1 MVVLRKGDWV
11 WVDSGTGVPMGA
23 EVKLNDTGQLQ
34 LIDDEGK
41 EHKINKKTEDGLRPM
56 HPTSVNGV
64 DDMIRLGDLN
74 EAGLLRNLLVRH
86 KEGIIYT
93 YTGSILVA
101 VNPYQLL
108 PLYTTEQVHL
118 YTDRRLGELPP
129 HVFAIADSCFFN
141 MRRNKKDQCC
151 VISGES
157 GAGKTEST
165 KLMLQ
170 FLAAVSGQ
178 HSWIEQQ
185 ILEAN
190 PILEAFG
197 NAKTIRNDNS
207 SRFGKYIDI
216 YFTNG
221 GAIEGAKI
229 QEYLLEKSRVCR
241 QATEERN
248 YHIFYCM
255 LMGMPAEQK
264 KILSLGTA
272 SEYNY
277 LIMGKCTSCEG
288 RDDIKE
294 YAHFRSA
301 MKILMFSE
309 NDCWEINKL
318 LAAILHLGN
327 IEFEATILN
336 NMEGCDIMTS
346 THFNVASKL
355 LEVDP
360 KALEQSLTKR
370 SFVASRESVT
380 KPLTAS
386 QAMDGR
392 DAFVKA
398 IYGRLFVWVMEKIN
412 KAIFKPPPE
421 DSNYIRQSIGLLD
434 IFGFENFKQNSFEQ
448 LCINFANEQLQQF
461 FVKHVFKL
469 EQEEYAR
476 ENIIWKNIEFNDNQ
490 RTLDVLANRP
500 LNILAL
506 IDEESHFPKGTDT
519 TMINKMNQVHGKG
532 EVYIPPKNNHDTQFG
547 IQHFAGVV
555 HYDSKGFL
563 EKNRDALSSDIIQL
577 VEVSSNK
584 LLKQAFQNELFSNN
598 SMTSTS
604 TNPKMIITPKNSL
617 RQQAADTKKRVPT
630 LSGQFRQSL
639 DALMKTLTVCQP
651 YFIRCIKPN
660 DFKKPMLFDR
670 DLCMRQLRYSGMM
683 ETIRIRKSGYPIRY
697 TFDEFLERYRVLLRT
712 TVCDP
717 KVESVQKC
725 AECICETIL
734 AGEED
739 DWKSGKTKI
748 FLKDFHDTMLEL
760 ERMKELNNKALLI
773 QRVLRG
779 YKHRKQFLRKR
790 SSALVIQKHWRGYKG
805 RQLYRVVQ
813 LGFARLQAKVR
824 ARQLHHQYQQKRVA
838 VVVLQAQTRGYLARK
853 EWRRR
858 RAAVVL
864 LQANTRG
871 MLARKQV
878 KKMKRDAFLSAKERR
893 DEELAALARQR
904 KLEEVLR
911 QKKEKE
917 ANAQSESITDQ
928 EMVDEMF
935 RFLPSMVGGQ
945 EGQAPAGFKDLE
957 KKGERVRLEEVD
969 LDDLLIVE
977 DIPEEDYDDLDE
989 YSFSKFASMDFQGA
1003 ATATHIR
1010 QRLRQPLLYH
1020 EDEGDV
1026 LASMTVWWIILRF
1039 MGDLPEPKLQSMQPA
1054 QGLRGGG
1061 VGNLSLDRGLAE
1073 RQDRRLSHMV
1083 GLDQRVLRNQKN
1095 RKISTVPEEPAPK
1108 GRKGSTF
1115 TDLLSRNRKPS
1126 AKPEEV
1132 ILSRK
1137 GSSAVGATPQ
1147 ARKGSTFTDMLSR
1160 SRKQSSI
1167 SEDVPKSGG
1176 LRKPSIIQ
1184 EESEDQ
1190 EEVTKTP
1197 TVQTISE
1204 EDENMMGE
1212 GPTLDRPM
1220 TALEKLHI
1228 IVGYGIVRRDLR
1240 DEIYCQIC
1248 KQLQE
1253 NGNRSSFFRGWILL
1267 SICLGIFP
1275 PSERF
1280 IKYLQSFIRFGP
1292 MGYAPYCAKRLART
1306 VTNGV
1311 RGEPP
1316 SWLELQA
1323 TKSKKPMAVS
1333 VTLMDG
1339 RTISLPVDSAST
1351 SKEICQ
1357 FLSEKVHLKDTFGFS
1372 LYIAIYEKVWSLG
1385 SGREHVMDA
1394 ISQCEQE
1401 VKRKGGQE
1409 QHAPWRLYYR
1419 KEIFTPWHRCEED
1432 PVSTD
1437 LIYRQVIRGLRF
1449 GEYQC
1454 DKEEEIVQLA
1464 AKHFYVQYGP
1474 DSGESN
1480 AKAVVQ
1486 DCISPSLL
1494 EAKSQDQWMQM
1505 VSTAHAQ
1512 GPYINSRQKAVSVKA
1527 EVVDYARKKW
1537 PMFFSR
1543 FFEVTKFSGP
1553 ALPKNK
1559 FIVAINWTGI
1569 TFLDEKERRLL
1580 QLSYPEVTAV
1590 NTMREG
1596 KAFDKSVTL
1605 LTLKGDFTLNSVM
1618 AGSISELI
1626 LLFLAGLRDRSQY
1639 AVALQEVSQDDHTF
1653 LNFKKGELIVLVKD
1667 DEMTVG
1673 RGWITGKNERTGKTG
1688 AVPTDAILV
1697 LPTLVKP
1704 TNEVMSLL
1712 NLSPDQR
1719 KSIMAAN
1726 QKEMGTVERVAPA
1739 TLKEFS
1745 YEYFRPPIK
1754 DVNRQVIS
1762 KNVAPERLWAN
1773 SREPIRQPLLKRLM
1787 GNPELSHKACLSFTA
1802 ILKYMGDYPTKQMQ
1816 SPLELTD
1823 QIFGP
1828 ATKDEALRD
1837 EIYCQI
1843 MKQMTSNNNRF
1854 SLEQGWQLLWLCCGL
1869 FPPSQSLLKHTKRF
1883 LETRRREP
1891 LASDCL
1897 QRLQGSLR
1905 MEPRKLPPHQV
1916 EIDAIQQNSP
1926 QIFHKVHFPNDMD
1939 EVFEV
1944 TTSTRIRDLCQTIST
1959 KLQLVSSDGFSIFV
1973 KTPDKVLS
1981 LNESDYF
1988 FDSLRQITDW
1998 SKKVKSVKEGGGPM
2012 NMSYMV
2018 FFMRKLWVSVI
2029 PGRDLEADLMFHYPQ
2044 ELPKYLRGYHRC
2056 TKEDMVN
2063 IGALLFRV
2071 KSKNDTSQFVMIPKM
2086 LKDLVPNDMLK
2097 AMSASEWQKNIV
2109 AAYNKQT
2116 GMTAEEAM
2124 VAFLK
2129 VICRWATFGCAFF
2142 EVKQT
2147 SEPTFPDIVRIAIS
2161 KHGVTIINPKTK
2173 DVLVTHPYNRIANWC
2188 SGSTYFHITVG
2199 NLVKGNKILCET
2211 SLGYKMDDLLT
2222 SYVNMYMNETKAART
2237 RNQRYS

>member
-327 IEFEATILN
+327 IEFEGQRTWLF
-336 NMEGCDIMTS
+336 S
-346 THFNVASKL
+346 TVSDHGLV
-355 LEVDP
+355 VDP

-584 LLKQAFQNELFSNN
+584 LLKQ
-598 SMTSTS
+598 
-604 TNPKMIITPKNSL
+604 
-617 RQQAADTKKRVPT
+617 QAADTKKRVPT

-717 KVESVQKC
+717 KVVRNLPLLL
-725 AECICETIL
+725 ICT
-734 AGEED
+734 AD

-805 RQLYRVVQ
+805 RQLYR

-878 KKMKRDAFLSAKERR
+878 KKMKRDVRSHPTFCSVFERR

-1073 RQDRRLSHMV
+1073 RQDRRLSHMSIPSCV
-1083 GLDQRVLRNQKN
+1083 QHDDGRSVMHRNPGLITN
-1095 RKISTVPEEPAPK
+1095 I
-1108 GRKGSTF
+1108 F
-1115 TDLLSRNRKPS
+1115 TSLFTPPPLPS
-1126 AKPEEV
+1126 
-1132 ILSRK
+1132 S
-1137 GSSAVGATPQ
+1137 PQ
-1147 ARKGSTFTDMLSR
+1147 
-1160 SRKQSSI
+1160 
-1167 SEDVPKSGG
+1167 
-1176 LRKPSIIQ
+1176 
-1184 EESEDQ
+1184 
-1190 EEVTKTP
+1190 
-1197 TVQTISE
+1197 
-1204 EDENMMGE
+1204 
-1212 GPTLDRPM
+1212 
-1220 TALEKLHI
+1220 
-1228 IVGYGIVRRDLR
+1228 R

-1512 GPYINSRQKAVSVKA
+1512 VRVDAGYVKA

-1590 NTMREG
+1590 NTMSSHVKGCWVPYPLYSWNELDGSLSLPREG

-1639 AVALQEVSQDDHTF
+1639 AVALQEVNDHTF

-1787 GNPELSHKACLSFTA
+1787 GNPELNVSLLDLCVP

>member
-11 WVDSGTGVPMGA
+11 WLDSGSGVPLGA
-23 EVKLNDTGQLQ
+23 EVKLSDTGQLQ

-41 EHKINKKTEDGLRPM
+41 EHKINKQKEDKIRPM

-216 YFTNG
+216 YFTKG

-229 QEYLLEKSRVCR
+229 EQYLLEKSRVCR
-241 QATEERN
+241 QASEERN
-248 YHIFYCM
+248 YHIFYCL
-255 LMGMPAEQK
+255 LMGMTAEQK

-277 LIMGKCTSCEG
+277 LIMGNCTSCDG
-288 RDDIKE
+288 RDDIKD

-327 IEFEATILN
+327 IDFEATIVSNL
-336 NMEGCDIMTS
+336 EGCEIRTS
-346 THFNVASKL
+346 NHLEVVSKL

-360 KALEQSLTKR
+360 NALEQSLTKR
-370 SFVASRESVT
+370 SLMTTRESVT
-380 KPLTAS
+380 KPLTSA

-398 IYGRLFVWVMEKIN
+398 IYGRLFVWVVEKIN

-421 DSNYIRQSIGLLD
+421 EPSYVRHSIGLLD
-434 IFGFENFKQNSFEQ
+434 IFGFENFNQNSFEQ

-469 EQEEYAR
+469 EQEEYAH
-476 ENIIWKNIEFNDNQ
+476 ENIIWKHIEYNDNQ
-490 RTLDVLANRP
+490 RTLDVLANKS

-506 IDEESHFPKGTDT
+506 IDEESNFPKGTDT

-532 EVYIPPKNNHDTQFG
+532 EVYIPPKNSHDTQFG

-555 HYDSKGFL
+555 YYDSKGFL
-563 EKNRDALSSDIIQL
+563 EKNRDALSSDLIHL
-577 VEVSSNK
+577 VEMSANK
-584 LLKQAFQNELFSNN
+584 LLKQAFQKELSSN
-598 SMTSTS
+598 SSTS
-604 TNPKMIITPKNSL
+604 SNPKMIITPKSSL
-617 RQQAADTKKRVPT
+617 RQQTADAKKRVPT

-670 DLCMRQLRYSGMM
+670 DLCIRQLRYSGMM
-683 ETIRIRKSGYPIRY
+683 ETIRIRKAGYPIRY

-725 AECICETIL
+725 AEWICESVL

-739 DWKSGKTKI
+739 DWKTGKTKI

-760 ERMKELNNKALLI
+760 ERMKELNHKALLI
-773 QRVLRG
+773 QRVLKG
-779 YKHRKQFLRKR
+779 YKHRKQFVKKR

-824 ARQLHHQYQQKRVA
+824 ARQMHHQYEQKRVA
-838 VVVLQAQTRGYLARK
+838 VLVLQAQTRGYLARK

-864 LQANTRG
+864 LQANARG

-878 KKMKRDAFLSAKERR
+878 KKMKRDTFLSAKERR
-893 DEELAALARQR
+893 EEEMAALERQR

-911 QKKEKE
+911 QKREEE
-917 ANAQSESITDQ
+917 ADNKSKSITDQ
-928 EMVDEMF
+928 QMVDDMF
-935 RFLPSMVGGQ
+935 DFLPRMVGGQ
-945 EGQAPAGFKDLE
+945 EGPAPVGFKDLE
-957 KKGERVRLEEVD
+957 KKGERTRPEEVD
-969 LDDLLIVE
+969 LDDLPIVE
-977 DIPEEDYDDLDE
+977 DLPEEDYDDLDE
-989 YSFSKFASMDFQGA
+989 YSFSKFASMYFQGA

-1020 EDEGDV
+1020 EDEGNV

-1039 MGDLPEPKLQSMQPA
+1039 MGDLPEPKLQAREPGQRLRDGNLTLD
-1054 QGLRGGG
+1054 QGL
-1061 VGNLSLDRGLAE
+1061 VN

-1083 GLDQRVLRNQKN
+1083 GLDQKVLRN
-1095 RKISTVPEEPAPK
+1095 RKISTVPEEAAPK

-1132 ILSRK
+1132 FLNRK
-1137 GSSAVGATPQ
+1137 GSSAVDASPRG
-1147 ARKGSTFTDMLSR
+1147 RKGSTFTDLLSR
-1160 SRKQSSI
+1160 NRKQSTF
-1167 SEDVPKSGG
+1167 SEDHRKSASGG
-1176 LRKPSIIQ
+1176 NRKPSIIQ

-1190 EEVTKTP
+1190 EEVSKPP

-1204 EDENMMGE
+1204 EDENMVGE

-1228 IVGYGIVRRDLR
+1228 IVGYAIVRRDLR

-1275 PSERF
+1275 PTERF

-1306 VTNGV
+1306 VANGV

-1323 TKSKKPMAVS
+1323 TKSKKPMVVS

-1339 RTISLPVDSAST
+1339 RIISLPVDSAST

-1357 FLSEKVHLKDTFGFS
+1357 FLSEKVRLKDTFGFS
-1372 LYIAIYEKVWSLG
+1372 LYVAIYEKVWSLG

-1419 KEIFTPWHRCEED
+1419 KEIFTPWHSCEED
-1432 PVSTD
+1432 SVSTD
-1437 LIYRQVIRGLRF
+1437 LIYRQIVRGLRF

-1454 DKEEEIVQLA
+1454 DKEDDIVRLA
-1464 AKHFYVQYGP
+1464 AMHFYAQYGP
-1474 DSGESN
+1474 DSSVDN
-1480 AKAVVQ
+1480 AKIVVQ
-1486 DCISPSLL
+1486 DCIRPSLL
-1494 EAKSQDQWMQM
+1494 EAKSLDQWMQM

-1512 GPYINSRQKAVSVKA
+1512 GSFITSRQKPLSVKA
-1527 EVVDYARKKW
+1527 EVVDYARMKW

-1569 TFLDEKERRLL
+1569 TFLDEKEKKLL
-1580 QLSYPEVTAV
+1580 QLSYPEVTGV

-1596 KAFDKSVTL
+1596 KAFGQSVSL
-1605 LTLKGDFTLNSVM
+1605 LTLKGDFTLNAVM
-1618 AGSISELI
+1618 AGNISELI
-1626 LLFLAGLRDRSQY
+1626 LLFLDGLRDRSQY
-1639 AVALQEVSQDDHTF
+1639 AVALQEVSQDDPTF

-1673 RGWITGKNERTGKTG
+1673 RGWIKGKNDRTGKTG
-1688 AVPTDAILV
+1688 AVPTEAILV

-1726 QKEMGTVERVAPA
+1726 QKEMGTVERVPLA

-1745 YEYFRPPIK
+1745 YEYFRQPIK
-1754 DVNRQVIS
+1754 DLNRQVIS
-1762 KNVAPERLWAN
+1762 KNAAPERLWAN
-1773 SREPIRQPLLKRLM
+1773 SREPIRQPLLKRLA
-1787 GNPELSHKACLSFTA
+1787 GNPELSHRACLSFTA
-1802 ILKYMGDYPTKQMQ
+1802 ILKYMGDYPTKQAQ

-1823 QIFGP
+1823 QIFGS

-1883 LETRRREP
+1883 LETRRREA
-1891 LASDCL
+1891 LASNCL
-1897 QRLQGSLR
+1897 QRIQASLR

-1916 EIDAIQQNSP
+1916 ELDAIQQNST

-1944 TTSTRIRDLCQTIST
+1944 ATSTRIRDLCQTIST
-1959 KLQLVSSDGFSIFV
+1959 KLQLVSSEGFSIFV

-1981 LNESDYF
+1981 LSESDYF

-1998 SKKVKSVKEGGGPM
+1998 SKKVKSVKEGGAPM

-2018 FFMRKLWVSVI
+2018 FFMRKLWVNVN
-2029 PGRDLEADLMFHYPQ
+2029 PGKDLEADLMFHYPQ

-2056 TKEDMVN
+2056 TKEDMVT
-2063 IGALLFRV
+2063 IGALLFCV

-2097 AMSASEWQKNIV
+2097 AMSATEWQKNIV
-2109 AAYNKQT
+2109 AAYSKHS

-2124 VAFLK
+2124 VVFLK
-2129 VICRWATFGCAFF
+2129 VICRWPTFGCAFF
-2142 EVKQT
+2142 DVKQT
-2147 SEPTFPDIVRIAIS
+2147 SDHTLPDIVRIAIS
-2161 KHGVTIINPKTK
+2161 KHGITIIHPKTK
-2173 DVLVTHPYNRIANWC
+2173 DVLATHPFNRIANWC

-2222 SYVNMYMNETKAART
+2222 SYVNMYMNENKGART

>member
-327 IEFEATILN
+327 IEFEGQRTWLF
-336 NMEGCDIMTS
+336 S
-346 THFNVASKL
+346 TVSDHGLV
-355 LEVDP
+355 VDP

-584 LLKQAFQNELFSNN
+584 LLKQ
-598 SMTSTS
+598 
-604 TNPKMIITPKNSL
+604 
-617 RQQAADTKKRVPT
+617 QAADTKKRVPT

-717 KVESVQKC
+717 KVVRNLPLLL
-725 AECICETIL
+725 ICT
-734 AGEED
+734 AD

-805 RQLYRVVQ
+805 RQLYR

-878 KKMKRDAFLSAKERR
+878 KKMKRDVRSHPTFCSVFERR

-1026 LASMTVWWIILRF
+1026 LVSVFAPLLLLLIQPS
-1039 MGDLPEPKLQSMQPA
+1039 ELQLYFSW
-1054 QGLRGGG
+1054 
-1061 VGNLSLDRGLAE
+1061 
-1073 RQDRRLSHMV
+1073 
-1083 GLDQRVLRNQKN
+1083 
-1095 RKISTVPEEPAPK
+1095 VP
-1108 GRKGSTF
+1108 F
-1115 TDLLSRNRKPS
+1115 H
-1126 AKPEEV
+1126 
-1132 ILSRK
+1132 
-1137 GSSAVGATPQ
+1137 Q
-1147 ARKGSTFTDMLSR
+1147 
-1160 SRKQSSI
+1160 
-1167 SEDVPKSGG
+1167 
-1176 LRKPSIIQ
+1176 
-1184 EESEDQ
+1184 SEDQ

-1512 GPYINSRQKAVSVKA
+1512 VRVDAAVSVKA

-1590 NTMREG
+1590 NTMRYGTRKLWVKYSLTASWCLSGNELDGSLSLPREG

-1639 AVALQEVSQDDHTF
+1639 AVALQEVNDHTF

-1787 GNPELSHKACLSFTA
+1787 GNPELNVSLLDLCVP

>member
-1 MVVLRKGDWV
+1 MPQKSLITICPTTPHSFSHTVIWSDETKIELYGHNHKHYV
-11 WVDSGTGVPMGA
+11 WRGVNKAYSEQNTIPTVKHGGGSLMFWGCVSSKTTGNL
-23 EVKLNDTGQLQ
+23 VK
-34 LIDDEGK
+34 IDGK
-41 EHKINKKTEDGLRPM
+41 MNAALGLDPLTLFFQEHKINKKTEDGLRPM

-327 IEFEATILN
+327 IEFEGQRTWLF
-336 NMEGCDIMTS
+336 S
-346 THFNVASKL
+346 TVSDHVYISNPVQ
-355 LEVDP
+355 VDP

-598 SMTSTS
+598 SMTT
-604 TNPKMIITPKNSL
+604 
-617 RQQAADTKKRVPT
+617 ADTKKRVPT

-712 TVCDP
+712 TPVNRQLCGF
-717 KVESVQKC
+717 S
-725 AECICETIL
+725 L
-734 AGEED
+734 AKED

-805 RQLYRVVQ
+805 RQLYR

-871 MLARKQV
+871 MLARK
-878 KKMKRDAFLSAKERR
+878 
-893 DEELAALARQR
+893 QR

-1026 LASMTVWWIILRF
+1026 LVSASMTVWWIILRF
-1039 MGDLPEPKLQSMQPA
+1039 MGDLPEPKLQSMQP
-1054 QGLRGGG
+1054 LYF
-1061 VGNLSLDRGLAE
+1061 SW
-1073 RQDRRLSHMV
+1073 
-1083 GLDQRVLRNQKN
+1083 
-1095 RKISTVPEEPAPK
+1095 VP
-1108 GRKGSTF
+1108 F
-1115 TDLLSRNRKPS
+1115 H
-1126 AKPEEV
+1126 
-1132 ILSRK
+1132 
-1137 GSSAVGATPQ
+1137 Q
-1147 ARKGSTFTDMLSR
+1147 
-1160 SRKQSSI
+1160 
-1167 SEDVPKSGG
+1167 
-1176 LRKPSIIQ
+1176 
-1184 EESEDQ
+1184 SEDQ

-1228 IVGYGIVRRDLR
+1228 IVGYGIVRRDLRNPGLITNIFTSLFTPPPLPSSPQR

-1580 QLSYPEVTAV
+1580 QLSYPEVT
-1590 NTMREG
+1590 G

-1697 LPTLVKP
+1697 LPTL
-1704 TNEVMSLL
+1704 SLL

-1745 YEYFRPPIK
+1745 YEYFS
-1754 DVNRQVIS
+1754 QQCLQQHHF
-1762 KNVAPERLWAN
+1762 KNEYFSQKLFLGPTLLCHDTSIHVG
-1773 SREPIRQPLLKRLM
+1773 LKRVFRDVSLLDLCV
-1787 GNPELSHKACLSFTA
+1787 P

-1973 KTPDKVLS
+1973 KTPDKKVFIKTSCWWERSDHVL
-1981 LNESDYF
+1981 
-1988 FDSLRQITDW
+1988 
-1998 SKKVKSVKEGGGPM
+1998 GM
-2012 NMSYMV
+2012 
-2018 FFMRKLWVSVI
+2018 KLWVSVI

>member
-11 WVDSGTGVPMGA
+11 WVDSGTGVPIGA
-23 EVKLNDTGQLQ
+23 EVKLTDTGQLQ

-41 EHKINKKTEDGLRPM
+41 EHKITPNKEDGLRPM
-56 HPTSVNGV
+56 HPTSVKGV

-86 KEGIIYT
+86 REGIIYT

-216 YFTNG
+216 YFTKG
-221 GAIEGAKI
+221 GAIEGAKVE
-229 QEYLLEKSRVCR
+229 QYLLEKSRVCR
-241 QATEERN
+241 QASEERN

-277 LIMGKCTSCEG
+277 LTMGNCTSCEG

-309 NDCWEINKL
+309 NDSWEINKL

-327 IEFEATILN
+327 IDFEATILN
-336 NMEGCDIMTS
+336 NLESCDIMTS
-346 THFNVASKL
+346 NHFNMACKL

-360 KALEQSLTKR
+360 KSLEQSLTQR
-370 SFVASRESVT
+370 SFMTTRENVT
-380 KPLTAS
+380 KPLTCA

-398 IYGRLFVWVMEKIN
+398 IYGRLFVWIVDKIN

-421 DSNYIRQSIGLLD
+421 ESTYIRNGIGLLD
-434 IFGFENFKQNSFEQ
+434 IFGFENFNQNSFEQ

-469 EQEEYAR
+469 EQEEYSR
-476 ENIIWKNIEFNDNQ
+476 ENIVWKHIDFNDNQ
-490 RTLDVLANRP
+490 RTLDVLANKS

-506 IDEESHFPKGTDT
+506 IDEESNFPKGTDT

-532 EVYIPPKNNHDTQFG
+532 TVYIAPKNDHDTQFG

-563 EKNRDALSSDIIQL
+563 EKNRDALSSDLIQL
-577 VEVSSNK
+577 VEMSTNK
-584 LLKQAFQNELFSNN
+584 LLKQTFQNELLTNNTVTSN
-598 SMTSTS
+598 SV
-604 TNPKMIITPKNSL
+604 NPKMMIITPKSSL
-617 RQQAADTKKRVPT
+617 RQAADTKKRVPT
-630 LSGQFRQSL
+630 LIGQFRQSL

-670 DLCMRQLRYSGMM
+670 NLCMRQLRYSGMM
-683 ETIRIRKSGYPIRY
+683 ETIRIRKAGYPIRY

-712 TVCDP
+712 TLCDP

-734 AGEED
+734 AGNEG
-739 DWKSGKTKI
+739 DWKTGKTKI
-748 FLKDFHDTMLEL
+748 FLKDYHDTFLEL
-760 ERMKELNNKALLI
+760 ERMKELTNKALVI
-773 QRVLRG
+773 QRVMRG
-779 YKHRKQFLRKR
+779 YKHRKQFLRKK

-824 ARQLHHQYQQKRVA
+824 ARQMQHHYQQQRVA
-838 VVVLQAQTRGYLARK
+838 VVLLQAQTRGYLARK

-858 RAAVVL
+858 RAAVIL

-878 KKMKRDAFLSAKERR
+878 KKIKRDAFLSAKERR
-893 DEELAALARQR
+893 EEELAALDRQR
-904 KLEEVLR
+904 KLEGVLQQRR
-911 QKKEKE
+911 QKE

-928 EMVDEMF
+928 EMVDDIF
-935 RFLPSMVGGQ
+935 GFLPNMVGGQ
-945 EGQAPAGFKDLE
+945 EGLAPVGFKDLE
-957 KKGERVRLEEVD
+957 KKGARTRPEEVD
-969 LDDLLIVE
+969 LDDVPMAE

-989 YSFSKFASMDFQGA
+989 YSFSKFASMYFQGA
-1003 ATATHIR
+1003 ATPTHIR
-1010 QRLRQPLLYH
+1010 KRLQQPLLYH

-1026 LASMTVWWIILRF
+1026 LASLTVWWIILRF
-1039 MGDLPEPKLQSMQPA
+1039 MGDLPEPKHQTR
-1054 QGLRGGG
+1054 QGSQDLRGA
-1061 VGNLSLDRGLAE
+1061 NMPNISLDRGLVD

-1083 GLDQRVLRNQKN
+1083 GLDQRLLRNQKN
-1095 RKISTVPEEPAPK
+1095 RKLSTVPEESAAK

-1115 TDLLSRNRKPS
+1115 TDLLSRNRKSS

-1132 ILSRK
+1132 ILTRK
-1137 GSSAVGATPQ
+1137 GSAVVDAAPQ
-1147 ARKGSTFTDMLSR
+1147 GRKGSTITDLLNR

-1167 SEDVPKSGG
+1167 SEEVTRSASGG
-1176 LRKPSIIQ
+1176 MRKPSVIQ

-1190 EEVTKTP
+1190 EEVSKPP
-1197 TVQTISE
+1197 TVQIISE
-1204 EDENMMGE
+1204 EEENLVVE

-1228 IVGYGIVRRDLR
+1228 IVGYAIIRRDLR

-1275 PSERF
+1275 PTERF
-1280 IKYLQSFIRFGP
+1280 IKFLQSFIRFGP
-1292 MGYAPYCAKRLART
+1292 MGYAPYCAKRLTRT
-1306 VTNGV
+1306 VANGV

-1351 SKEICQ
+1351 SKEVCQ

-1372 LYIAIYEKVWSLG
+1372 LYMAIYEKVWSLG

-1419 KEIFTPWHRCEED
+1419 KEIFTPWHNCEED

-1449 GEYQC
+1449 GEYHC
-1454 DKEEEIVQLA
+1454 DKEEDIVQLA
-1464 AKHFYVQYGP
+1464 AKHFYIQYGSEGSL
-1474 DSGESN
+1474 DN
-1480 AKAVVQ
+1480 AKTVVQ
-1486 DCISPSLL
+1486 DCVKSSLL
-1494 EAKSQDQWMQM
+1494 EAKSQDKWIQM
-1505 VSTAHAQ
+1505 VSSAHAE
-1512 GPYINSRQKAVSVKA
+1512 GPYIKSRQKETSVKA
-1527 EVVDYARKKW
+1527 EVVDYARRKW

-1543 FFEVTKFSGP
+1543 FFEVTKNSGP

-1559 FIVAINWTGI
+1559 FIVAVNWTSI

-1580 QLSYPEVTAV
+1580 HLSYPEVTGV

-1596 KAFDKSVTL
+1596 KAFGQSVCL
-1605 LTLKGDFTLNSVM
+1605 LTLKGDFTLNALM
-1618 AGSISELI
+1618 AGNMAELVH
-1626 LLFLAGLRDRSQY
+1626 LFLTGLRDRSQY
-1639 AVALQEVSQDDHTF
+1639 AVALQEVSQDDTTF

-1667 DEMTVG
+1667 DEMSVG
-1673 RGWITGKNERTGKTG
+1673 RGWIKGMNERTGKTG

-1697 LPTLVKP
+1697 LPTLTKP

-1719 KSIMAAN
+1719 KSIIAAN
-1726 QKEMGTVERVAPA
+1726 QKQTGTVERVAPA

-1745 YEYFRPPIK
+1745 YEYFRQPIK
-1754 DVNRQVIS
+1754 DVNRQVIA
-1762 KNVAPERLWAN
+1762 KNVAPEKLWAH
-1773 SREPIRQPLLKRLM
+1773 SREPIRQPLLKRLA
-1787 GNPELSHKACLSFTA
+1787 GNSELSHRACLAFTA

-1828 ATKDEALRD
+1828 ATKDEVLRD

-1869 FPPSQSLLKHTKRF
+1869 FPPSQSLFKHTQRF
-1883 LETRRREP
+1883 LESRRGQP

-1916 EIDAIQQNSP
+1916 ELEAIQQNST

-1981 LNESDYF
+1981 LTESDYF

-1998 SKKVKSVKEGGGPM
+1998 SRKVKSVKDGKRR
-2012 NMSYMV
+2012 SDY
-2018 FFMRKLWVSVI
+2018 I
-2029 PGRDLEADLMFHYPQ
+2029 
-2044 ELPKYLRGYHRC
+2044 
-2056 TKEDMVN
+2056 
-2063 IGALLFRV
+2063 
-2071 KSKNDTSQFVMIPKM
+2071 
-2086 LKDLVPNDMLK
+2086 
-2097 AMSASEWQKNIV
+2097 
-2109 AAYNKQT
+2109 
-2116 GMTAEEAM
+2116 
-2124 VAFLK
+2124 
-2129 VICRWATFGCAFF
+2129 
-2142 EVKQT
+2142 
-2147 SEPTFPDIVRIAIS
+2147 
-2161 KHGVTIINPKTK
+2161 
-2173 DVLVTHPYNRIANWC
+2173 
-2188 SGSTYFHITVG
+2188 
-2199 NLVKGNKILCET
+2199 
-2211 SLGYKMDDLLT
+2211 
-2222 SYVNMYMNETKAART
+2222 
-2237 RNQRYS
+2237 